1 MTALTRAWSL
11 IAGYVIVLAHAIAHW
26 HSLGE
31 RSVRRALGRQIVV
44 TGLQG
49 LPYIAVIALLFG
61 AVAVTRVIALL
72 GPDDDTALKNVV
84 WGGLRELGPLLTAL
98 IIIVR
103 SGVAI
108 AAEVALMRLRG
119 GIRDTHWRDL
129 DDEDEVVTPRVLGT
143 AISAAAL
150 VSCFQFLALAAAL
163 MASSTT
169 LGTSLEFEL
178 DAFLI
183 VAEWQQVPLSI
194 GKGFLFG
201 AGIATIA
208 CWHGL
213 QASQDMV
220 EVPKAVAAACLGAFI
235 YVLVVDLIAAGLT
248 LL

>member
-1 MTALTRAWSL
+1 MIATTARLL
-11 IAGYVIVLAHAIAHW
+11 AGYTVVVAHAVAHW
-26 HSLGE
+26 HALAE
-31 RSVRRALGRQIVV
+31 RPVRSALGRQIVV
-44 TGLQG
+44 TGVQG
-49 LPYIAVIALLFG
+49 LPYIALVALLFG

-72 GPDDDTALKNVV
+72 GPDDDTALKTVV

-98 IIIVR
+98 VIIVR

-108 AAEVALMRLRG
+108 AAEVALMQLRG

-129 DDEDEVVTPRVLGT
+129 DDEDEVVLPRVLGG
-143 AISAAAL
+143 AISGAAL
-150 VSCFQFLALAAAL
+150 VSCFQFIALAAAL
-163 MASSTT
+163 VASALT
-169 LGTSLEFEL
+169 LGTSVEFEL

-183 VAEWQQVPLSI
+183 AANWEQVPLSI
-194 GKGFLFG
+194 GKGFLLG

-213 QASQDMV
+213 QASTDMV

-235 YVLVVDLIAAGLT
+235 FVLVVDLIAAGLT